1 MKQYYK
7 FTVKFLKNS
16 KETTRVFD
24 KVTSFGELQKLF
36 WFKFDQTISP
46 PSYKDFGNVK
56 SSMQYVPLD
65 KIIEMQC
72 AIETVFETKKEREK
86 FITEGLKV

>member
-7 FTVKFLKNS
+7 FTVKLLKNN
-16 KETTRVFD
+16 KEVAQAFD

-36 WFKFDQTISP
+36 WFKFEQILST
-46 PSYKDFGNVK
+46 PSYKTFGNVI
-56 SSMQYVPLD
+56 SSISYIPLD

-72 AIETVFETKKEREK
+72 EIEVIFETKRERKK
-86 FITEGLKV
+86 FIEENIKI